1 MYLEEFRET
10 KQKKIFGIET
20 SNKELFDILKA
31 WIAISLAFA
40 ILLSGSMGVTL
51 LFYFLISAFTV
62 GIGFLFHE
70 LAHKLMAQ
78 KYKCWAEFRSM
89 DHMLIIAIVCSFFGF
104 VLAAPGAVMIR
115 GTMLKDE
122 YGKISAAG
130 PLMNFILAIIFFI
143 VMLISSNEYVI
154 LIGNYGFFVNTWLGL
169 FNLIPF
175 GIFDGI
181 KIYRWNKHV
190 WGGLLAFGIIL
201 FLMTQVI

>member
-1 MYLEEFRET
+1 MYLEEFSKE
-10 KQKKIFGIET
+10 KQKKVFGIQT
-20 SNKELFDILKA
+20 SNKEIFDIVKA
-31 WIAISLAFA
+31 WAAISLAFA
-40 ILLSGSMGVTL
+40 ILLSGSMGITL
-51 LFYFLISAFTV
+51 LFYFLISGFTV

-89 DHMLIIAIVCSFFGF
+89 DRMLIIAIVCSFFGF

-130 PLMNFILAIIFFI
+130 PLMNFILAIIFFGI
-143 VMLISSNEYVI
+143 MFISSNEYI
-154 LIGNYGFFVNTWLGL
+154 TLIGTYGFFVNTWLGL

-181 KIYRWNKHV
+181 KIYRWNKQV
-190 WGGLLAFGIIL
+190 WIGLLVFGIIL
-201 FLMTQVI
+201 FGMTQVI

>member
-1 MYLEEFRET
+1 MYLEEFNKE

-20 SNKELFDILKA
+20 SNKEIFDILKA
-31 WIAISLAFA
+31 WIAISLAFS
-40 ILLSGSMGVTL
+40 ILLSGSMGITL
-51 LFYFLISAFTV
+51 LFYFLISGFTV

-115 GTMLKDE
+115 GTMLKEE

-130 PLMNFILAIIFFI
+130 PLMNFILAIVFFGI
-143 VMLISSNEYVI
+143 MLISSNEYVV

-181 KIYRWNKHV
+181 KIYRWNKYV

-201 FLMTQVI
+201 FGMTQLF

>member
-1 MYLEEFRET
+1 MYLEEFSKE
-10 KQKKIFGIET
+10 KQKKVFGIQT
-20 SNKELFDILKA
+20 SNKEIFDIVKA
-31 WIAISLAFA
+31 WAAISLAFA
-40 ILLSGSMGVTL
+40 ILLSGSMGITL
-51 LFYFLISAFTV
+51 LFYFLISGFTV

-89 DHMLIIAIVCSFFGF
+89 DRMLIIAIVCSFFGF

-130 PLMNFILAIIFFI
+130 PLMNFILAIIFFGI
-143 VMLISSNEYVI
+143 MFISSNEYI
-154 LIGNYGFFVNTWLGL
+154 TLIGTYGFFVNTWLGL

-181 KIYRWNKHV
+181 KIYRWNKYV

-201 FLMTQVI
+201 FMMTQIV

>member
-1 MYLEEFRET
+1 MYLEEFSKE
-10 KQKKIFGIET
+10 KQKKIFGIQT
-20 SNKELFDILKA
+20 SNKEIFDIVKA

-40 ILLSGSMGVTL
+40 ILLSGSMGITL
-51 LFYFLISAFTV
+51 LFYFLISGFTV

-89 DHMLIIAIVCSFFGF
+89 DRMLIIAIVCSFFGF

-130 PLMNFILAIIFFI
+130 PLMNFILAIIFFAI
-143 VMLISSNEYVI
+143 MFVSSNEYI
-154 LIGNYGFFVNTWLGL
+154 TLIGTYGFFVNTWLGL

-181 KIYRWNKHV
+181 KIYRWNKQV
-190 WGGLLAFGIIL
+190 WIGLLVFGIIL
-201 FLMTQVI
+201 FGMTQVI

>member
-1 MYLEEFRET
+1 MYLEEFSKE
-10 KQKKIFGIET
+10 KQKKIFGIQT
-20 SNKELFDILKA
+20 SNKEIFDIVKA

-40 ILLSGSMGVTL
+40 ILLSGSMGITL
-51 LFYFLISAFTV
+51 LFYFLISGFTV

-89 DHMLIIAIVCSFFGF
+89 DRMLIIAIVCSFFGF

-130 PLMNFILAIIFFI
+130 PLMNFILAIIFFAI
-143 VMLISSNEYVI
+143 MFVSSNEYI
-154 LIGNYGFFVNTWLGL
+154 TLIGTYGFFVNTWLGL

-181 KIYRWNKHV
+181 KIYRWNKYV

-201 FLMTQVI
+201 FMMTQIV